1 MITHAQISFI
11 ETRHMIQEQAKEMG
25 ARVSNTRSK
34 IMAQAV
40 INELDRK
47 QYQREANYNEDN
59 YRSTTFSD
67 PVGEK
72 VIRRVLAVLAGRTP
86 EPIN

>member
-11 ETRHMIQEQAKEMG
+11 ETRHMIQEQAAEVG

-40 INELDRK
+40 INELDRT

-59 YRSTTFSD
+59 YKSFTYGD

-72 VIRRVLAVLAGRTP
+72 VIRRVMAILAGHTP